1 MMSVRDQ
8 KYFELR
14 VKHLEMLQAT
24 IARMSGQS
32 ATLKNYCV
40 TLITAVGGFAITL
53 AKPNVAL
60 LALAPI
66 AAFAL
71 LDARYLQRE
80 RLFRAKYERVR
91 LANWRE
97 RPTFEISAGS
107 LKMDSFM
114 SAFFSW
120 SVLNF
125 YGPMGALVIL
135 AVFIGRYFY
144 GWFV

>member
-91 LANWRE
+91 LRQL
-97 RPTFEISAGS
+97 G
-107 LKMDSFM
+107 
-114 SAFFSW
+114 
-120 SVLNF
+120 
-125 YGPMGALVIL
+125 GGA
-135 AVFIGRYFY
+135 
-144 GWFV
+144 